1 MHDGGRKSSKYLLWF
16 LAEQEPLVKLGLAE
30 AAADGAHGAVVR
42 GAVIEPPELEELS
55 LPGHVLRESFKTGPE
70 NNIDLVLG
78 GMRNDNSNQ
87 SEIRVASNWLGKE
100 SYLIKALDSS
110 LPSVW
115 SERQ

>member
-1 MHDGGRKSSKYLLWF
+1 MATESPAGYLLGL
-16 LAEQEPLVKLGLAE
+16 LAKQEALVELGLAE

-42 GAVIEPPELEELS
+42 GAVIEPSEVEELG
-55 LPGHVLRESFKTGPE
+55 LPGHVLGESFKAGPGGKKTKE
-70 NNIDLVLG
+70 RCLG
-78 GMRNDNSNQ
+78 PGWNGDARIQIKFQ
-87 SEIRVASNWLGKE
+87 SGCGKE